1 MGRRA
6 GVVFVA
12 VLVVAAAGFCQAAD
26 FTGKS
31 GLSGGLF
38 LHKPDGISSSDYEAY
53 NTAIGRAGDF
63 EDFDYSAG
71 ACGEV
76 RFGLTPSV
84 VLALGVAGWS
94 GSLEDPW
101 WSGTEGV
108 NGFRR
113 NGEISC
119 PVGVAQVSGIYYFPT
134 EGGIVPYIGGGVG
147 YYYTEVEYSLTTCTR
162 TAPDGTTSSFTPNR
176 ERDDSGSAVGF
187 HAVAGLEILIGE
199 NIGLYG
205 EIKYVS
211 AKIDDAVPLT
221 TYTGD
226 PATDVSGDLDFSGV
240 SAGAGLRLYF

>member
-6 GVVFVA
+6 GIVFVA
-12 VLVVAAAGFCQAAD
+12 MLVVAAAGFCQAED

-38 LHKPDGISSSDYEAY
+38 LHKPDGISSSAYEAY

-76 RFGLTPSV
+76 RFGITPSV
-84 VLALGVAGWS
+84 VLALGAAYWP

-101 WSGTEGV
+101 WSGTDGADS
-108 NGFRR
+108 FRR

-119 PVGVAQVSGIYYFPT
+119 PVGIAQVSGIYYFPT
-134 EGGIVPYIGGGVG
+134 EGEIVPYIGGGVG
-147 YYYTEVEYSLTTCTR
+147 YYHTEVELDYTTMTSGTATTTCN
-162 TAPDGTTSSFTPNR
+162 D

-211 AKIDDAVPLT
+211 AKIDDAVPLP
-221 TYTGD
+221 TYAGD